1 MKMIKK
7 GTEVDSHLCLLAY
20 ESPYLLAIN
29 DLCAYCLLAGNPC
42 LVFGILTLTA
52 KDKQE

>member
-7 GTEVDSHLCLLAY
+7 GTKVNSHLRLLAY

-29 DLCAYCLLAGNPC
+29 DLCAYRLSVANHF
-42 LVFGILTLTA
+42 LVFGILSLTA
-52 KDKQE
+52 KGK